1 MSNQGYFW
9 TPEMDAKVLK
19 MLRDKC
25 TARQIGAALGLT
37 KNAVIGRVSRS
48 KELAAIGFHRKPGT
62 AKAEKPKPRLV
73 IHVSPSLF
81 NEPMKVKAPPIIVT
95 GGPATVGRPI
105 YLLGGCQCRWAVNE
119 AERGELH
126 LFCGAAADGPY
137 CAEHTQK
144 SIGRGTEG
152 ERTADRVLAKAA

>member
-25 TARQIGAALGLT
+25 TARQIGASLGLT

-48 KELAAIGFHRKPGT
+48 KELAAVGFRRKPGT
-62 AKAEKPKPRLV
+62 AKAKAKAEAEKPKSRLV
-73 IHVSPSLF
+73 IRVSPSLF
-81 NEPMKVKAPPIIVT
+81 SEPMKVKAQPVIVT

-105 YLLGGCQCRWAVNE
+105 YLLAGCQCRWAVNE
-119 AERGELH
+119 ADRGELH
-126 LFCGAAADGPY
+126 LFCGAAADGP
-137 CAEHTQK
+137 
-144 SIGRGTEG
+144 
-152 ERTADRVLAKAA
+152 